1 MTTLMSQPGFGSG
14 ADILDSFRLD
24 GRVAIVTGASEGIG
38 RALSLG
44 LAAAGA
50 DVVVCS
56 RDKSKLAGLVNDISA
71 LGRRAEPYSIDLSKV
86 DQIEGLRDFVRDQ
99 FGALH
104 ILVNG
109 AAYTIEALA
118 WDTTEPEWD
127 KSIDTSLK
135 GTFFACTILGQLMRE
150 AGYGKIINMSSTYAR
165 STIATRSVYS
175 AIKAAISHL
184 TVSLAVEWGPEGI
197 RVNAL
202 APTAVRTPSRA
213 EYLAKFEDVVV
224 SRIPLGRIAET
235 EDLLAAAVYLASSAS
250 DFVTGHTLFVDGGF
264 VAKS

>member
-1 MTTLMSQPGFGSG
+1 MSQTGTGSSP
-14 ADILDSFRLD
+14 DILDSFRLD

-44 LAAAGA
+44 LAVAGA

-56 RDKSKLAGLVNDISA
+56 RDKSKLEGLVAEIGA
-71 LGRRAEPYSIDLSKV
+71 LGRRAEAYSIDLSHV
-86 DQIEGLRDFVRDQ
+86 DQIEGLREFVRDR
-99 FGALH
+99 FGGLH

-118 WDTTEPEWD
+118 WDTTEPEWN
-127 KSIDTSLK
+127 KSLDTSLK
-135 GTFFACTILGQLMRE
+135 GTFFACTILGQLMRD
-150 AGYGKIINMSSTYAR
+150 AGYGKIINLSSTFAR
-165 STIATRSVYS
+165 STIPTRSVYS

-184 TVSLAVEWGPEGI
+184 TESLAVEWGPEGI
-197 RVNAL
+197 RVNSL

-213 EYLAKFEDVVV
+213 EYLAKFEDDVVK
-224 SRIPLGRIAET
+224 RIPLGRIAET
-235 EDLLAAAVYLASSAS
+235 DDLLAAAVYLASPAS

-264 VAKS
+264 VANG

>member
-1 MTTLMSQPGFGSG
+1 MSHPSSGSG
-14 ADILDSFRLD
+14 PDILDSFRLD
-24 GRVAIVTGASEGIG
+24 DRVAIVTGASEGIG

-44 LAAAGA
+44 LANAGA
-50 DVVVCS
+50 DIVACS
-56 RDKSKLAGLVNDISA
+56 RDKSKLEGLIAEINA
-71 LGRRAEPYSIDLSKV
+71 MGRRAESYSIDISQV
-86 DQIEGLRDFVRDQ
+86 DQIAALRDFVRDQ

-118 WDTTEPEWD
+118 WDTTEPEWN
-127 KSIDTSLK
+127 KSVDTSLK
-135 GTFFACTILGQLMRE
+135 GTYFACTILGELMRE

-165 STIATRSVYS
+165 TTIPTRSVYS

-184 TVSLAVEWGPEGI
+184 TESLAVEWGPEGI
-197 RVNAL
+197 RVNSL

-213 EYLAKFEDVVV
+213 EYLAKFEEAVTA
-224 SRIPLGRIAET
+224 RIPLGRIAET
-235 EDLLAAAVYLASSAS
+235 DDLLAAAVYLASPAS

-264 VAKS
+264 VANG